1 MNRYEQIIAGITE
14 TGENEQFLLATQP
27 SKKPKLTAP
36 KEAIAFRFNK
46 TQPDFTHP
54 VKSHTNGAT
63 TASNAQPTSATASPQ
78 SGIGRFFPAASQPS
92 KKRTH
97 DESTELAGLSTPLV
111 PTPEPSTPATTVT
124 LEVVNNVGIV
134 VPEGESVISQ
144 TVAQPE
150 PTVANKVPEVMQ
162 LDPTPVVTEST
173 SSLPPPQLQTSQPI
187 TSSAV
192 RPSKEEY
199 VKDVATLEELRVSM
213 DAVRERIANANRQNV
228 LNLITREK
236 KIGKLTLEFDK
247 AEFIRQDD
255 FEQAEL
261 KRKVE
266 HEQDELKL
274 KTEREKDLDQT
285 NKAIVA
291 EEAAFAEWEKAQKE
305 EKKQL
310 TKELD
315 QLSEEISQLCKRT
328 GATQRV
334 CDNK

>member
-1 MNRYEQIIAGITE
+1 
-14 TGENEQFLLATQP
+14 
-27 SKKPKLTAP
+27 
-36 KEAIAFRFNK
+36 
-46 TQPDFTHP
+46 
-54 VKSHTNGAT
+54 
-63 TASNAQPTSATASPQ
+63 
-78 SGIGRFFPAASQPS
+78 
-92 KKRTH
+92 
-97 DESTELAGLSTPLV
+97 
-111 PTPEPSTPATTVT
+111 
-124 LEVVNNVGIV
+124 
-134 VPEGESVISQ
+134 
-144 TVAQPE
+144 
-150 PTVANKVPEVMQ
+150 
-162 LDPTPVVTEST
+162 
-173 SSLPPPQLQTSQPI
+173 
-187 TSSAV
+187 
-192 RPSKEEY
+192 
-199 VKDVATLEELRVSM
+199 M